1 MNTYSD
7 VQFSHTSVPVSV
19 RQGLNLFTAR
29 QRNTF
34 CVRRRLLESGNRW
47 QTKPIEIK
55 RKKGIKIMRQSEIRL
70 SINYDSC
77 SEFQCVSNFFLD
89 VKTDEYTYE
98 IYIQK
103 VVSLFVLFRDEYLSC
118 FIVTITN

>member
-1 MNTYSD
+1 MGTD
-7 VQFSHTSVPVSV
+7 GKHI
-19 RQGLNLFTAR
+19 
-29 QRNTF
+29 
-34 CVRRRLLESGNRW
+34 NR
-47 QTKPIEIK
+47 IK

-77 SEFQCVSNFFLD
+77 SEFQCVSIFFLD
-89 VKTDEYTYE
+89 VKTDKYTYE